1 MTKTFKKRG
10 GRKIGEGVYGQV
22 FRPPL
27 HCKDESIPKWSNDY
41 VSKTVYKAVSEKEL
55 HNSLLVKSLDPRG
68 EWSITAE
75 SICEVNKVQTNEDYK
90 SGDERTEQIIFRYGG
105 ISLDSL
111 LLKVNVKRNPM
122 YLINKINEG
131 GKTDIH
137 AFESLQSEGLAE
149 LVRQV
154 KKLLPKLDILN
165 KRYCHGDLH
174 FKNIVTDGET
184 PRLIDFDSLYPVEVQ
199 YAEEK
204 KLLDRCVKIKPDCG
218 WLTDRLDLTLYDSVR
233 SADVRSLW
241 QGFVTIFE
249 SEWIKEVFPR
259 KYDAW
264 LNKYKENCYFRS
276 DYILSIYDIPV

>member
-1 MTKTFKKRG
+1 MRKTFKKRG
-10 GRKIGEGVYGQV
+10 GRKVGEGVYGQV

-27 HCKDESIPKWSNDY
+27 HCKGESVQKWSNDY

-55 HNSLLVKSLDPRG
+55 HNSLLVKSLDPHG

-105 ISLDSL
+105 VSLDSL
-111 LLKVNVKRNPM
+111 LQKPNVKGNPM
-122 YLINKINEG
+122 YLINKITEEG
-131 GKTDIH
+131 KMDIH

-154 KKLLPKLDILN
+154 KKLLPKLDVLN

-174 FKNIVTDGET
+174 FKNIVTDGEI
-184 PRLIDFDSLYPVEVQ
+184 PRLIDFDSLYQVEVQ

-204 KLLDRCVKIKPDCG
+204 KLLDRCVKIKSDCE

-233 SADVRSLW
+233 SDDVRRLW

-264 LNKYKENCYFRS
+264 LNKEKPYFRS
-276 DYILSIYDIPV
+276 DYVLSIYSIPV